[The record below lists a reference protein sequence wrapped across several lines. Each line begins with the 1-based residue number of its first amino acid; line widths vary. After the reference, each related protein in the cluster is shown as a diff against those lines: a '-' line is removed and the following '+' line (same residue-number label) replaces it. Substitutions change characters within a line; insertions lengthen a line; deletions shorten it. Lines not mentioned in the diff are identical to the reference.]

1 MSLKNVTWDRFS
13 LMIKIITIVNVPLV
27 FIIPDTQAFTFH
39 NEPHFLSKSSGFK
52 LRETGAVSRHL
63 RITMLPWTSHL
74 SLEASVPSL
83 RK

>member
-39 NEPHFLSKSSGFK
+39 NEPHFLSDG
-52 LRETGAVSRHL
+52 T
-63 RITMLPWTSHL
+63 
-74 SLEASVPSL
+74 EAS
-83 RK
+83 RDK